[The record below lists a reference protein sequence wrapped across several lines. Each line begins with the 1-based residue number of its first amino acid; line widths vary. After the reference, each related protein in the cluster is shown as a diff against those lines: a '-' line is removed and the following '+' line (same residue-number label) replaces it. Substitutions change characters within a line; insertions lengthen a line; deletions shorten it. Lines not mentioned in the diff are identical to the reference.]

1 MDDSQ
6 IVDEDETIQKLT
18 RHEERTKS
26 PKFQVA
32 LVGLEIDKRGYI
44 VKEGGKVRIERAVCP
59 EAVKEVLKGEV
70 TELHLDTEAS
80 LDGRVA
86 RRFTSCFNIFF
97 IPLYMPIQRIW
108 GVWFQKGRIG
118 QP

>member
-26 PKFQVA
+26 PKFQIA

-70 TELHLDTEAS
+70 TELHLDTETS

-86 RRFTSCFNIFF
+86 RRFTSCFWVFF
-97 IPLYMPIQRIW
+97 VFRFWPDQRI
-108 GVWFQKGRIG
+108 
-118 QP
+118 

>member
-18 RHEERTKS
+18 CHIERTKC

-32 LVGLEIDKRGYI
+32 LVSLEVDKSGNI
-44 VKEGGKVRIERAVCP
+44 VKEGGKVRIESAVGP
-59 EAVKEVLKGEV
+59 EAVEEVLKGEV

-80 LDGRVA
+80 LDG
-86 RRFTSCFNIFF
+86 
-97 IPLYMPIQRIW
+97 
-108 GVWFQKGRIG
+108 
-118 QP
+118 